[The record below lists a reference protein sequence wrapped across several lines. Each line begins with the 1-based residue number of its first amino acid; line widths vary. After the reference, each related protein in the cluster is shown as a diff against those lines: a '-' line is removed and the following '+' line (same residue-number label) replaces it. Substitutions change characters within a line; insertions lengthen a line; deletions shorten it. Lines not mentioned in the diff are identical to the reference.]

1 MKKFLMFYFLSL
13 LILIQFLPNGYAQD
27 FTQWNL
33 PEGAKMRIGKGRAND
48 ITFTPDGTQI
58 AVTTSIGI
66 WIYDAESGIKVAFLK
81 QAGQGFGKVAIS
93 PDGHTLACSTGRN
106 GRGEVQLWDITERK
120 IITTLSS
127 PIGISSLFF
136 SKDGTILACAG
147 YFGRVYVWELGANNT
162 NTLITDTRLNE
173 TSWDTNS
180 LVELSPDRR
189 FLAVSSADWQN
200 RNFQIEIYNAAN
212 GKLLHTL
219 TGHTRWIRCLAFSP
233 DSKTIVSGDEYES
246 LRMWDTETGKLKSTM
261 QWRRGISTYSL
272 VFSPK
277 GSFLATG
284 HRDGI
289 RLWHSNTEEGQQQR
303 IYTIGTYQNIVNLRE
318 QKDYIYRF
326 TFSPDETM
334 LLSGS
339 KDGTIT
345 AWDTTSGNE
354 VFTIN
359 GHLEGVRVIA
369 LSETGDTLTTLNQPY
384 NPPGKIQQRHWDVN
398 TGELL
403 STVFSRES
411 EGGHMVISPD
421 GKTLATHSVSGNC
434 SLWNIKTDPP
444 QRVSSFAL
452 EGYPRSGL
460 NVRFAFSLDGSMMA
474 AGGEDHA
481 VHVWSLSD
489 NASSLQHQFTAK
501 EHTEN
506 VWALAF
512 SPDGTKLATGGRDKE
527 FHIWNVADGKTIQT
541 LSGHSWRVNCFA
553 FSPNNQVLASGS
565 YELFLWHVKSGMQI
579 KHIKQH
585 QNAIIE
591 ALTFT
596 PDNNLLIIA
605 ARDGLKLYE
614 LQTERLITINQD
626 YTSLL
631 KLSVVDNL
639 LISVSRYD
647 EILIWDWQKV
657 LERLKD
663 N

>member
-1 MKKFLMFYFLSL
+1 MKKSLMFYFLSL
-13 LILIQFLPNGYAQD
+13 LISIQFVSNGYAQNH
-27 FTQWNL
+27 THWNL

-48 ITFTPDGTQI
+48 ITFTPDGTQF
-58 AVTTSIGI
+58 AVSTSIGI
-66 WIYDAESGIKVAFLK
+66 WFYDAESGIEVAFLK
-81 QAGQGFGKVAIS
+81 QPGQSFGKVAIS
-93 PDGHTLACSTGRN
+93 PDGHTIACATGRN
-106 GRGEVQLWDITERK
+106 GRGEVQLWDITKGK
-120 IITTLSS
+120 IITTLPS
-127 PIGISSLFF
+127 PVGISSLFF
-136 SKDGTILACAG
+136 SKDGTTLACAG
-147 YFGRVYVWELGANNT
+147 YFGRVHVWELGDNNT

-173 TSWDTNS
+173 RSWDTNR

-212 GKLLHTL
+212 GEQLHTL
-219 TGHTRWIRCLAFSP
+219 TGHTRWIKSLAFSP

-261 QWRRGISTYSL
+261 QWRRGTSTYSL

-289 RLWHSNTEEGQQQR
+289 RLWHSNTKEGQQR
-303 IYTIGTYQNIVNLRE
+303 LYTIGTYQYIVNLRE

-345 AWDTTSGNE
+345 AWDTTTGNE

-384 NPPGKIQQRHWDVN
+384 NPPGIIQQRQWDIN
-398 TGELL
+398 TGKLL
-403 STVFSRES
+403 STVFSRGL

-434 SLWNIKTDPP
+434 SLWSIKTDPP

-460 NVRFAFSLDGSMMA
+460 NVRFAFSLDGTMMA

-489 NASSLQHQFTAK
+489 NARSLQHQFTAK
-501 EHTEN
+501 KHTEN

-527 FHIWNVADGKTIQT
+527 FRIWNVADGKTIQT

-596 PDNNLLIIA
+596 PDSNILIIA

-614 LQTERLITINQD
+614 LQTDRLITINQD
-626 YTSLL
+626 YTNLL
-631 KLSVVDNL
+631 KLSVDENL
-639 LISVSRYD
+639 LISGRGSG
-647 EILIWDWQKV
+647 EILIWNWQKV
-657 LERLKD
+657 LEQLKD